1 MKYIKLLSVFFIF
14 LIFSCDKDFT
24 SIDSDVISSENAIN
38 FSTSLIDYPLIASNL
53 RLNPVKSNNLPS
65 FMLGYNNNPV
75 FGESKAS
82 FLGQVIPTEFSP
94 SFGENVVLDSV
105 VLTIPYYSR
114 GVETSEEGDITYE
127 IDSVYG
133 NTPTKLYVYKS
144 NFYLRDFDPSGD
156 FSDSQN
162 YYSNGSLSNSEYI
175 NQAEVEAEL
184 LFESGVIGDGSD
196 DFTPSSE
203 RIDLTLLDSLGESY
217 VSSSI
222 APAIRLKLNNPN
234 DNFWQSI
241 FFENEGNPE
250 LVNPNTF
257 KEFFRGLYIKADGI
271 NSEGSMMMLNFA
283 SSNTKLTIHYT
294 SDTSTDSDT
303 DSGGT
308 TTETIS
314 SQNEYVLNFTDN
326 LINVYENNFQI
337 DVSNS
342 NTVEGDER
350 LYLKGGEGY
359 MSTIDLFNG
368 EIQDE
373 NGEMVDAFD
382 HFKNSFYD
390 GENEIANKIINE
402 AYIEFF
408 VDQTQNIQDEPD
420 RIYLYNF
427 EQNTALIDYF
437 LDQSVSSTT
446 INAKINHLEPLT
458 RDGDSLTGEGVK
470 YKIRI
475 TEHLNN
481 LILRDSTNAKLAL
494 VVTANVGSID
504 NFSILNSGEENRD
517 FPSGA
522 ILTPNGT
529 VLHGS
534 QSENI
539 DKRPRIKIYYTDPDD

>member
-196 DFTPSSE
+196 DFVPSSE

-373 NGEMVDAFD
+373 NGEIVDAFD

-390 GENEIANKIINE
+390 QENEIANKIINE

>member
-1 MKYIKLLSVFFIF
+1 MKNIKLLSVFFI
-14 LIFSCDKDFT
+14 IFIYSCDKDFT
-24 SIDSDVISSENAIN
+24 SIDSDVISAENAIN
-38 FSTSLIDYPLIASNL
+38 FNTSSIDYPLVASNL

-65 FMLGYNNNPV
+65 FMLGYNNNP
-75 FGESKAS
+75 FYGESKAS
-82 FLGQVIPTEFSP
+82 FLGQVVPAEFSP

-105 VLTIPYYSR
+105 ILTIPYYSR

-133 NTPTKLYVYKS
+133 STATKLYVYKS
-144 NFYLRDFDPSGD
+144 NFYLRDFNPSGD

-162 YYSNGSLSNSEYI
+162 YYSNGALSNSESI
-175 NQAEVEAEL
+175 NQAEIEAEL
-184 LFESGVIGDGSD
+184 LYESGILGDGSD
-196 DFTPSSE
+196 DFIPSSE
-203 RIDLTLLDSLGESY
+203 RIDLTSLDSLGESY

-234 DNFWQSI
+234 DNFWQSL

-250 LVNPNTF
+250 LINPNTF
-257 KEFFRGLYIKADGI
+257 KEFFRGLYIKADGV
-271 NSEGSMMMLNFA
+271 NSDGSMMLLNFA

-294 SDTSTDSDT
+294 SETSTDSDT

-308 TTETIS
+308 STETIT

-326 LINVYENNFQI
+326 LVNIYENNFLV
-337 DVSNS
+337 DVSNP
-342 NTVEGDER
+342 NTVDGDER
-350 LYLKGGEGY
+350 IYLKGGEGY
-359 MSTIDLFNG
+359 MSTVDLFG
-368 EIQDE
+368 GDIQDE
-373 NGEMVDAFD
+373 NGEMVNAFE

-390 GENEIANKIINE
+390 EENEIANKIINE

-408 VDQTQNIQDEPD
+408 VDQTQDIGSEPD

-458 RDGDSLTGEGVK
+458 RDGDSITGEGVK

-481 LILRDSTNAKLAL
+481 LILRDSTNARLAL
-494 VVTANVGSID
+494 VVTSNVGSID
-504 NFSILNSGEENRD
+504 NFSILNSGEEDRD

-522 ILTPNGT
+522 ILTPKGT

-534 QSENI
+534 QSEDI
-539 DKRPRIKIYYTDPDD
+539 DKRPRIKIYYTDPNE